1 VGRNGAGKST
11 LLKLLNGEI
20 KPDSGTIKEKA
31 DLVVGYFGQTNVLSL
46 SPKKTILEE
55 LSDTKGSPGETEIR
69 SLCGSLLFSGDD
81 VHKPIEVLSGGEKSR
96 VSLGKLL
103 LSNFINR
110 K

>member
-69 SLCGSLLFSGDD
+69 SFVWVTSLFG
-81 VHKPIEVLSGGEKSR
+81 R
-96 VSLGKLL
+96 
-103 LSNFINR
+103 
-110 K
+110 